1 MLVIGS
7 MLAGAGILLAGLLA
21 LLFRNPRAPRWTQA
35 EAVALL
41 ATVPVAGMIG
51 LGLAYVLIGISALA
65 HGEGDLLRG
74 LAALIGM
81 PVLVAL
87 LWHVLGIR
95 GRLRAYAA
103 AERG

>member
-1 MLVIGS
+1 MLMVGS
-7 MLAGAGILLAGLLA
+7 VLAGAGILLAGLLA
-21 LLFRNPRAPRWTQA
+21 LLLRNPQAPRWTQA

-51 LGLAYVLIGISALA
+51 LGLGYMLFGISALL
-65 HGEGDLLRG
+65 HGEGDVVRG
-74 LAALIGM
+74 LAALIGA
-81 PVLVAL
+81 PVVVAL
-87 LWHVLGIR
+87 IWHVLGIR